1 MPSPRRALQASLVI
15 AALAAFAALPRAPRD
30 DRHWE
35 LPKSAARF
43 VSPPSERE
51 LRAETLHEPT
61 LDLTV
66 HELWLS
72 GRDGTTVLLDGELDA
87 SVTLSALEA
96 EGKALHIATRRLEP
110 GRYEHVHA
118 VLSLASTGLDGAKV
132 PVYCKGETTALTSAW
147 MCMFEWPL
155 EQPLS
160 IEDPAALLWLRI
172 DAPRDVGPDGKSLVV
187 APRLTLAI
195 DAAGLAIEASAQS
208 ARR

>member
-1 MPSPRRALQASLVI
+1 MPTPRRVLQASLVVVT
-15 AALAAFAALPRAPRD
+15 LTAFAAVPRAPRD
-30 DRHWE
+30 RAWE
-35 LPKSAARF
+35 LPPSAARP
-43 VSPPSERE
+43 VAPPSRAE

-61 LDLTV
+61 LDLTI

-110 GRYEHVHA
+110 GAYERVHA

-147 MCMFEWPL
+147 MCLFEWPL
-155 EQPLS
+155 ERPLS
-160 IEDPAALLWLRI
+160 IDDPAALLWLRI
-172 DAPRDVGPDGKSLVV
+172 DAPRDVGPDGQSLVV
-187 APRLTLAI
+187 APRLALAA
-195 DAAGLAIEASAQS
+195 DEAGLALEASPKT